1 MDRLHL
7 PQRPH
12 PPTHPPVV
20 EAGRDMTLDQAAAN
34 YHTARAE
41 FARSANDT
49 NAAYQRHTQANT
61 ARTLRAWEDA
71 IATHRAN
78 GQRCEAARDELAAAA
93 LQHTCP

>member
-1 MDRLHL
+1 MN
-7 PQRPH
+7 
-12 PPTHPPVV
+12 
-20 EAGRDMTLDQAAAN
+20 LDEAAAN
-34 YHTARAE
+34 YQAARAE

-78 GQRCEAARDELAAAA
+78 GQRCEATRDELVAAA
-93 LQHTCP
+93 LAHHCDGAA